1 MANQTRNTSWILWP
15 FVAIWDLLTGILKLT
30 GRLIAALIGVVLT
43 IAGIALSLT
52 IVGAIIGIPLI
63 IFGFMLTARGLF

>member
-1 MANQTRNTSWILWP
+1 M
-15 FVAIWDLLTGILKLT
+15 
-30 GRLIAALIGVVLT
+30 

-63 IFGFMLTARGLF
+63 IFGFMLTVRGLS